1 MAQSLDNEKTVS
13 GTRND
18 HYMTKYC
25 TSQKKTKQNK
35 TKRLPITEP
44 LLRRINMNTLVRPL
58 TKGGIFVAS
67 ASKYKLARQT
77 KISQNEESKK
87 IFLLK
92 KYKTLS

>member
-1 MAQSLDNEKTVS
+1 MAQLPDNEKTVS

-25 TSQKKTKQNK
+25 TSQKKKK
-35 TKRLPITEP
+35 KPPKRPPITEP